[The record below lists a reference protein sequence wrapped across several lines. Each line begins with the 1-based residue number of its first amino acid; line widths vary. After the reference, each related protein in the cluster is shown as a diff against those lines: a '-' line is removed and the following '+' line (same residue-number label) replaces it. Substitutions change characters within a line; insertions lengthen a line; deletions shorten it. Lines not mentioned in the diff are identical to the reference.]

1 MIFAT
6 TLLPVACN
14 LIKVIVS
21 ISCSFKEG
29 TTTYDMTFF
38 RTYAG
43 TLYIAYC
50 QHEILHTI
58 ISFFQI
64 DITFNVSLELIHKV
78 NLKLASRLTMS
89 WINEP

>member
-1 MIFAT
+1 
-6 TLLPVACN
+6 
-14 LIKVIVS
+14 
-21 ISCSFKEG
+21 
-29 TTTYDMTFF
+29 MTFF

-64 DITFNVSLELIHKV
+64 DITFNVSLNEAYLIFDDTVINKKYRYNIEIARRQYSGNEHQV
-78 NLKLASRLTMS
+78 VHGS
-89 WINEP
+89 WNS